1 MLETAKIT
9 TYTAFGFNISSE
21 IFLHE
26 LKTVRFEDHEQDLV
40 IKKEELTDLWSGYVK
55 TESYY
60 YIKESFCMVRVPD
73 VGIYKIENGNSI
85 SVSPFEGSDDGQIR
99 LYILGTCMGVI
110 LMQRKILTI
119 HGSRIAIKGKAYA
132 IVGDSGAGNSTLAST
147 SIKQVFQ
154 LLTDDVIA
162 VKLSEDNIP
171 IVTPS
176 YPYQKLWQESLEQF
190 GIQSDQFK
198 PIYGR
203 ETKFAI
209 PLTDSF
215 SDKPM
220 PLAGMFALS
229 IGEQIG
235 RAHV

>member
-21 IFLHE
+21 IFLPE

-110 LMQRKILTI
+110 LMQRKILPI
-119 HGSRIAIKGKAYA
+119 HGSCIAIKGKAYA
-132 IVGDSGAGNSTLAST
+132 IVGDSGAGKSTLAST
-147 SIKQVFQ
+147 FINQGFQ

-176 YPYQKLWQESLEQF
+176 YPYEKSWSESIEQLCIQYDHLKLTYVRQTTS
-190 GIQSDQFK
+190 
-198 PIYGR
+198 
-203 ETKFAI
+203 
-209 PLTDSF
+209 
-215 SDKPM
+215 
-220 PLAGMFALS
+220 S
-229 IGEQIG
+229 INI
-235 RAHV
+235 